1 MIINSR
7 FIESSNDML
16 YNLLK
21 VMLVIDHNIPY
32 NEISEIEVTEETYI
46 NTLINVYATTF
57 RENGHIYRLESLL
70 DDDNYKISHMA
81 IVGSIYALKILT
93 NFHEDKPHKNLISE
107 VLENIGPTQFKH
119 RIKAGYGSK

>member
-46 NTLINVYATTF
+46 NTLINV
-57 RENGHIYRLESLL
+57 
-70 DDDNYKISHMA
+70 
-81 IVGSIYALKILT
+81 
-93 NFHEDKPHKNLISE
+93 
-107 VLENIGPTQFKH
+107 
-119 RIKAGYGSK
+119 